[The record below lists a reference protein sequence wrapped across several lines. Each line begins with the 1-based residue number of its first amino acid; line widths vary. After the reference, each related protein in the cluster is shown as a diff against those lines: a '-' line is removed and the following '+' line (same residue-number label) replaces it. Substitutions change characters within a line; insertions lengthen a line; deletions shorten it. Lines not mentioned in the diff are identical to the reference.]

1 MSIFT
6 FFINEIMTILEIINK
21 VLEIYY
27 EKLLYYIS
35 FISFSNDY
43 LLK

>member
-21 VLEIYY
+21 VLE
-27 EKLLYYIS
+27 KLLWKIA
-35 FISFSNDY
+35 
-43 LLK
+43 LLHIIYKFF